1 MIASAS
7 DAAVR
12 AAWAAVFA
20 ASLVMSAL
28 YAGMETG
35 IYVLNKIRLD
45 LNAEAG
51 DRRAR
56 LLRNV
61 IARPDDM
68 LAAVLI
74 GTNIAGFL
82 ATFAASALFVLSG
95 AGRRAEWYALALA
108 APALFVFGESV
119 PKNVFRRLAETLV
132 YRLAWLLGLSM
143 ALFKACGLLPMVRA
157 VAGTLLRLLGAK
169 ARARQPLGYERV
181 AAVVAESQASGALT
195 HLQAVMA
202 DRVMKIAE
210 VTLHD
215 VMIPMSRAVT
225 APLEVDAQRLIA
237 IVGDNN
243 YSRLPLLD
251 DRGMVAGIL
260 NAYDALTDRAVS
272 RPADEAVVPLVM
284 GEDLTV
290 TDALYRMQRANAHMA
305 VVQDAVGRHVG
316 IVTIKDLVEEIVG
329 ELEAW

>member
-1 MIASAS
+1 MIAAIS
-7 DAAVR
+7 DAAAC
-12 AAWAAVFA
+12 AAWGVVLV
-20 ASLVMSAL
+20 ASLAMSAL

-56 LLRNV
+56 LLRNI
-61 IARPDDM
+61 IADPNDM
-68 LAAVLI
+68 LAVLLI
-74 GTNIAGFL
+74 GNNIASYL
-82 ATFAASALFVLSG
+82 ATFAASAVFVLSG
-95 AGRRAEWYALALA
+95 AGHRAGWYALALA

-119 PKNVFRRLAETLV
+119 PKNVFRRLAETLA
-132 YRLAWLLGLSM
+132 YRLAWMLGLSG
-143 ALFKACGLLPMVRA
+143 ALFSVCGLVPMVRA
-157 VAGTLLRLLGAK
+157 VAGALLRLAGAK
-169 ARARQPLGYERV
+169 ARARQPLGHEGV
-181 AAVVAESQASGALT
+181 AAVVAEGHASGALT
-195 HLQAVMA
+195 HLQTVMA

-225 APLEVDAQRLIA
+225 APREVDAQRLIA
-237 IVGDNN
+237 IVGGSN

-260 NAYDALTDRAVS
+260 NVYDALTVRAVS
-272 RPADEAVVPLVM
+272 RPADPAVVPLVLS
-284 GEDLTV
+284 EDLTV
-290 TDALYRMQRANAHMA
+290 TDALYRMQRGNAHMA
-305 VVQDAVGRHVG
+305 VVQDVAGKHVG

-329 ELEAW
+329 EIEAW